1 METPLR
7 WWTWTGQAG
16 TGRGPGGGVGVG
28 GRHPAVR
35 LSGFHPVAQPRAL
48 WTRRGWVLLAS
59 SGLTVAILARRV
71 RVGPEAPGTSAHL
84 CCCRL
89 PWCRPGERGRRRGS
103 ARETF
108 QRPRKAPLSS
118 LPQPDPAPFL
128 PSWEGM
134 YPGGKR
140 GQTWGEPD
148 PHLFHETRKCFGR
161 QVSMDTTPHPHP
173 RPPAP
178 WRPEADSSAPASVG
192 VHREATCLWCL
203 WYGKCHSL
211 RGRFR
216 GGASVEARFSFRPR
230 PTPLARW
237 VRARETDTDRGHGRG
252 GCVCART
259 CVHIHAHT
267 HVPALMCAQRKAFA
281 RQKQTGSPRISLCVM
296 SSNDPSK

>member
-1 METPLR
+1 MSR
-7 WWTWTGQAG
+7 GQAA
-16 TGRGPGGGVGVG
+16 P
-28 GRHPAVR
+28 PA
-35 LSGFHPVAQPRAL
+35 PP
-48 WTRRGWVLLAS
+48 
-59 SGLTVAILARRV
+59 ARSLR
-71 RVGPEAPGTSAHL
+71 
-84 CCCRL
+84 
-89 PWCRPGERGRRRGS
+89 CRPGERGRRRGS

-128 PSWEGM
+128 LSWEGM

-140 GQTWGEPD
+140 GQTWGEPH
-148 PHLFHETRKCFGR
+148 PYLFHETRKCFGR

-173 RPPAP
+173 CPPAP

-192 VHREATCLWCL
+192 VHREATCLWYL

-237 VRARETDTDRGHGRG
+237 VRARETGTDRGHGRG
-252 GCVCART
+252 GVCART

-267 HVPALMCAQRKAFA
+267 HVSALTCAQRKPLPGRSKQEAHKYPSALCPPTTLLNKCQTVKTKAHLAFMPVI
-281 RQKQTGSPRISLCVM
+281 RGVH
-296 SSNDPSK
+296 SS